1 MKNLTIDI
9 GNSSVKLAVFEQD
22 TMLEMMICEQAVL
35 AQIDVLVKKYGI
47 KKSILSSVA
56 IENKDITEYLRS
68 TTDFIELTAD
78 TPLPLKLEY
87 ETPNTLGL
95 DRIAAAVGA
104 MSMKPAADLL
114 VIDAGTCNTYDFVS
128 ADGVFK
134 GGNITPGV
142 EMRLKAMH
150 AFTGRLPEVPTA
162 DCAQLLGTST
172 QTALQCGAFWGVVYE
187 IDGFIKALKLL
198 YPKISV
204 FFTGGYAFYFEKRI
218 KNRIFA
224 VSNLVPIGLNKI
236 LIYNDSL

>member
-1 MKNLTIDI
+1 MKNLTVDI

-22 TMLEMMICEQAVL
+22 TMLEMVICEQAVL
-35 AQIDVLVKKYGI
+35 AQIAVLVKKYGI

-87 ETPNTLGL
+87 DTPNTLGL

-134 GGNITPGV
+134 GGNITPGI

-150 AFTGRLPEVPTA
+150 TFTGRLPEVPTA

-187 IDGFIKALKLL
+187 IDGFIEALKLL

>member
-95 DRIAAAVGA
+95 DRIAAAV
-104 MSMKPAADLL
+104 
-114 VIDAGTCNTYDFVS
+114 
-128 ADGVFK
+128 
-134 GGNITPGV
+134 
-142 EMRLKAMH
+142 E
-150 AFTGRLPEVPTA
+150 
-162 DCAQLLGTST
+162 Q
-172 QTALQCGAFWGVVYE
+172 
-187 IDGFIKALKLL
+187 
-198 YPKISV
+198 
-204 FFTGGYAFYFEKRI
+204 
-218 KNRIFA
+218 
-224 VSNLVPIGLNKI
+224 
-236 LIYNDSL
+236 

>member
-114 VIDAGTCNTYDFVS
+114 VIDAGMQRTILFRLMVCLRRQYYAGCRS
-128 ADGVFK
+128 A
-134 GGNITPGV
+134 P
-142 EMRLKAMH
+142 KAMH
-150 AFTGRLPEVPTA
+150 AFTGRLEVPTA

-204 FFTGGYAFYFEKRI
+204 FLTGGYAFYFEKRI